1 MHTPVSTGGEQ
12 VRRTR
17 SLKRRSQGPVRKGDI
32 RIVAGS
38 TECSPAKEFKVAQ
51 STGSGDGNDLC
62 FQRLQA
68 WQNVVENHH
77 EYFQSM
83 AAAERDLATVYA
95 RIGDILKEPADAS
108 LLLLPANANGVH
120 SLSWRLKTLQQEMV
134 ETHVAISDTLKSRAL
149 SELDQLRSDI
159 VAMRQGYAEA
169 VQGLHQQLKQGQ
181 STIAKRTQLLE
192 AAIEAAHDEHD
203 RETVKDPFIINL
215 EVAALL
221 RKQAETADRL
231 KSACKE
237 QQAAMREFEPQIIER
252 LQKAVNAF
260 LDISSHGY
268 RQLQQTMRQDI
279 CAIAEM
285 DSETEWAGFRQ
296 SYGPVLDSVLGS
308 EAPDTEYAGKHSA
321 WVRVLRQGV
330 VALKEHGPLFR
341 STWQSKYGVLTTRG
355 YFHVFRSQG
364 DVVRGAPETSIF
376 LPRARIADGAGG
388 VLQISCGGRFS
399 RSRIIIQ
406 DGTASL
412 ENWRMLMETARAGA
426 SSSGL
431 ATPESSADEASPVAC
446 ERAVIRRSGP
456 PERSRRMS
464 VLAAS
469 ATPTRG
475 RPFSA
480 DVSMLQ
486 TPPPFARGGQRVSF
500 TPTQDIFMQPLDSTP
515 VSPPGFERLPCLS
528 PIIAAGDSAEF
539 AAYSPGFSESPALG
553 RESSDDML
561 ESTTRAASSSSSG
574 APHQPESLFDRN
586 MSQDSESAPIASLPQ
601 LQRPR
606 KHANSFQ
613 EPFPGAD
620 IPDIAPRV
628 VRELGC
634 DTSVHSAEPMRRG
647 ASIVDLQS
655 PRLCSSTSGLVAH
668 SYSQD
673 IWRPDLLSVPDPASQ
688 LAMRQRPRSM
698 IYPSGDAVLDPHNP
712 YLGEFLAKRNVF
724 DTRVGS
730 RASSASIGQ
739 QTTLWR
745 SGAGSALGMLHPRVV
760 SQPSEPGPASA
771 SPL

>member
-32 RIVAGS
+32 RIVAGN
-38 TECSPAKEFKVAQ
+38 TECSPVKEFKVSQ
-51 STGSGDGNDLC
+51 STGSGDSNDLC

-108 LLLLPANANGVH
+108 VLLLPANANGVH
-120 SLSWRLKTLQQEMV
+120 SMSWRLKALQQEMV
-134 ETHVAISDTLKSRAL
+134 ETHVAISDTLKSGTL
-149 SELDQLRSDI
+149 HELEELRSDI

-169 VQGLHQQLKQGQ
+169 VQGLYGQLKQSQ
-181 STIAKRTQLLE
+181 MTIAKRTQLLE
-192 AAIEAAHDEHD
+192 AAIAAAHDGHD
-203 RETVKDPFIINL
+203 REAVKDPFIINL

-221 RKQAETADRL
+221 RKHAETADRL
-231 KSACKE
+231 KIACEE
-237 QQAAMREFEPQIIER
+237 QQAAMCEFEPQIIER
-252 LQKAVNAF
+252 LQKAVSMF
-260 LDISSHGY
+260 LDTSSHGY
-268 RQLQQTMRQDI
+268 RQLQQTMRRDI
-279 CAIAEM
+279 RSIAEI
-285 DSETEWAGFRQ
+285 DSKAEWAGFRQ
-296 SYGPVLDSVLGS
+296 SYGSVLDSVLGS
-308 EAPDTEYAGKHSA
+308 EAQETEYVGKHST

-412 ENWRMLMETARAGA
+412 DNWRMLMETARVGA
-426 SSSGL
+426 SNSGL

-500 TPTQDIFMQPLDSTP
+500 TPTQDIFMQPLGSTP

-553 RESSDDML
+553 HESSDDML
-561 ESTTRAASSSSSG
+561 RATAHADSSSSSG

-606 KHANSFQ
+606 KYTNSFH
-613 EPFPGAD
+613 EPFPGVD
-620 IPDIAPRV
+620 SPDPVPYMI
-628 VRELGC
+628 RELGC

-647 ASIVDLQS
+647 ASIIDLQS
-655 PRLCSSTSGLVAH
+655 PRLCSSTSGLAAH

-673 IWRPDLLSVPDPASQ
+673 IWRSDLLSVPDPAAQ
-688 LAMRQRPRSM
+688 LAIRQ
-698 IYPSGDAVLDPHNP
+698 
-712 YLGEFLAKRNVF
+712 
-724 DTRVGS
+724 
-730 RASSASIGQ
+730 
-739 QTTLWR
+739 
-745 SGAGSALGMLHPRVV
+745 
-760 SQPSEPGPASA
+760 
-771 SPL
+771 